1 MRPRRQTP
9 LRARPTPEER
19 SATEQGEAAVEP
31 RPEFSEAPLGARTGP
46 YAYEVPSGPPGI
58 TGAYGSVQPESV
70 TNLPPADRA
79 VELIDGYDPL
89 DPLAPIGIRS
99 QVLEEP
105 DDTLNIGPLKKIY
118 LIWMVGGSCDGCTVA
133 VSGGTHPRVE
143 HLLAGIV
150 PGLPRVELVHT
161 VVSMESGAEWVHNLF
176 MAERGELDAPYVIT
190 WEGSIMDE
198 SISGDGYWMGLGDD
212 PATGRQITSLEWLDR
227 LAPGAAAVIAIG
239 TCATWGG
246 IPAAKGNVTNSMGM
260 MDYLGK
266 DYRSS
271 FGVPVV
277 NIPGCSPIGD
287 NYLETAAAVLLF
299 LNGLAPLPEF
309 DELGRPAWLFGE
321 TVHRHCPRA
330 GYYEEGVFAQEYGDK
345 ECLVELGCWGPVV
358 QCNIAER
365 GIVDGHGGCM
375 QMGGIC
381 IGCTMPGF
389 PDKFSPMYEAPPG
402 SLLSSTTSKVVGSFI
417 RRMRDVSRQ
426 DKNMTTRWN
435 KDAPSGWAR
444 SRTGPR
450 GATKTIHKFYAT
462 YQHRNESYK

>member
-1 MRPRRQTP
+1 MAEQSGNGDGRSSRRRERKGASGDTAPAMTQGGIMPGGSEMKQWTP
-9 LRARPTPEER
+9 IPA
-19 SATEQGEAAVEP
+19 
-31 RPEFSEAPLGARTGP
+31 
-46 YAYEVPSGPPGI
+46 SGH
-58 TGAYGSVQPESV
+58 
-70 TNLPPADRA
+70 
-79 VELIDGYDPL
+79 ELIDGYDPA
-89 DPLAPIGIRS
+89 DPLAPIGVRS
-99 QVLEEP
+99 RLVEP
-105 DDTLNIGPLKKIY
+105 SDDILRLGPLEKIY

-133 VSGGTHPRVE
+133 VTGGVHPRVE

-150 PGLPRVELVHT
+150 PGLPRVELIHT
-161 VVSMESGAEWVHNLF
+161 VVSTESGPEWTHNLF
-176 MAERGELDAPYVIT
+176 MAERGDLDAPYVIT

-198 SISGDGYWMGLGDD
+198 SIAGDGYWMGLGDD

-227 LAPGAAAVIAIG
+227 LSPGAAAVIAIG

-246 IPAAKGNVTNSMGM
+246 IPAAKGNPTNSMGM

-287 NYLETAAAVLLF
+287 NYLETAAAVCLF

-330 GYYEEGVFAQEYGDK
+330 GYYEEGVFAENYGDK

-389 PDKFSPMYEAPPG
+389 PDKFSPIYETPPG
-402 SLLSSTTSKVVGSFI
+402 SFLSASTSRVAGGFI
-417 RRMRDVSRQ
+417 RRVRVISRR
-426 DKNMTTRWN
+426 DKNMTTRWDR
-435 KDAPSGWAR
+435 DAPSGWAR
-444 SRTGPR
+444 AQTGPR
-450 GATKTIHKFYAT
+450 GAEKIIHKFYSK
-462 YQHRNESYK
+462 YQHSKEGG

>member
-1 MRPRRQTP
+1 MATDGRRRSTTRPARRSDV
-9 LRARPTPEER
+9 PEPA
-19 SATEQGEAAVEP
+19 SP
-31 RPEFSEAPLGARTGP
+31 RGDSVVNTQAGP
-46 YAYEVPSGPPGI
+46 FPSG
-58 TGAYGSVQPESV
+58 SEMESWKV
-70 TNLPPADRA
+70 PQRSLG
-79 VELIDGYDPL
+79 LIDGYDPL
-89 DPLAPIGIRS
+89 DPMAPIGVRS
-99 QVLEEP
+99 RAYEEP
-105 DDTLNIGPLKKIY
+105 PDVLSIGPLKKIY

-143 HLLAGIV
+143 HLLSGIV

-161 VVSMESGAEWVHNLF
+161 VVSTECGPEWTHNLF

-198 SISGDGYWMGLGDD
+198 SIAGDGYWMGLGED

-227 LAPGAAAVIAIG
+227 LAPGSAAVIAIG
-239 TCATWGG
+239 TCASWGG
-246 IPAAKGNVTNSMGM
+246 IPAAKGNVTNSMGV

-266 DYRSS
+266 DFRSS

-277 NIPGCSPIGD
+277 NVPGCSPVGD
-287 NYLETAAAVLLF
+287 NYLETAAATLLF

-365 GIVDGHGGCM
+365 GMVDGHGGCM
-375 QMGGIC
+375 QVGGIC

-389 PDKFSPMYEAPPG
+389 PDKFAPFTETSPG
-402 SLLSSTTSKVVGSFI
+402 SLLSSTTSRITGGFI
-417 RRMRDVSRQ
+417 RRARNMTRV
-426 DKNMTTRWN
+426 DKNQTPRWD
-435 KDAPSGWAR
+435 KETSSGWAR
-444 SRTGPR
+444 SKTTPK
-450 GATKTIHKFYAT
+450 GALKTFHKFYSS
-462 YQHRNESYK
+462 YQHSHEGTNRRGN